1 MKKKFFISAFLAL
14 LVIAGGLTALQ
25 PPTGLRVRDIPDD
38 DGTGLDMRWQP
49 SPDEA
54 DPAFMGY
61 AVLRAEK
68 PEGPFEQMNL
78 MPRGVTVFSDIE
90 LDSRREYYYRVDAVD
105 TAGAAYSSEVAGP
118 FRPHEEWF
126 KTGKVNVLVATA
138 LFIGLVLLFL
148 DRAKKGRL
156 FLRRLAGLDA
166 VEEAVGRATEMG
178 KPILY
183 ILGLSSLSD
192 IATIAGLN
200 ILGQVARKTAEY
212 ETPLLVPTYDA
223 IVHAVAREV
232 VKEGYNATGRPDL
245 FKEDMVFFV
254 TDNQMG
260 YAAAVSGLMARERP
274 ATNLFMGM
282 FFAEALILAEA
293 GAATGAIQIAG
304 TDAVTQLPFFVTAC
318 DYTLM
323 GEELY
328 AASAYLSKEPLLVGT
343 IKAQDFCKV
352 VIVGLVLI
360 GSLIS
365 VVVGRT
371 FFYDWFGIH

>member
-1 MKKKFFISAFLAL
+1 MSKKILTSAL
-14 LVIAGGLTALQ
+14 LVLFLAGGLLALQ
-25 PPTGLRVRDIPDD
+25 PPSDLRIRDIPDD
-38 DGTGLDMRWQP
+38 DGAGLTLAWRL
-49 SPDEA
+49 SPDDA
-54 DPAFMGY
+54 DPALAGY
-61 AVLRAEK
+61 SIKRAESAD
-68 PEGPFEQMNL
+68 GPFQEANL
-78 MPRGVTVFSDIE
+78 MPRGIDGFTDGE
-90 LDSRREYYYRVDAVD
+90 LDKRREYYYRIDAVD
-105 TAGAAYSSEVAGP
+105 TAGAVFSSEVAGP
-118 FRPHEEWF
+118 IRPREQWF
-126 KTGKVNVLVATA
+126 KVGKVNVLLGTII
-138 LFIGLVLLFL
+138 FISMVVFFL
-148 DRAKKGRL
+148 ERAKRGSM

-183 ILGLSSLSD
+183 ILGTSSISD

-212 ETPLLVPTYDA
+212 ETPLIVPTYDF

-232 VKEGYNATGRPDL
+232 VKEGYNAKGRPDL
-245 FKEDMVFFV
+245 FNEDMVFFL

-260 YAAAVSGLMARERP
+260 YAAGCSGIMAREKP

-282 FFAEALILAEA
+282 FYAESLILAEA

-343 IKAQDFCKV
+343 IKAQDFGKV
-352 VIVGLVLI
+352 IIVGLVLL

-365 VVVGRT
+365 VILGSP
-371 FFYDWFGIH
+371 FFYNWFSIR

>member
-1 MKKKFFISAFLAL
+1 MARKVIPIMASL
-14 LVIAGGLTALQ
+14 LLLAGGLAALQ
-25 PPTGLRVRDIPDD
+25 PPSELRVRDIPDD
-38 DGTGLDMRWQP
+38 DGTGLALSWRT
-49 SPDEA
+49 SPDDA
-54 DPAFMGY
+54 DPALVGY
-61 AVLRAEK
+61 SIKRAESA
-68 PEGPFEQMNL
+68 EGPFEEVNL
-78 MPRGVTVFSDIE
+78 MPRSISQFTDGE
-90 LDSRREYYYRVDAVD
+90 LVKGRDYYFRIDAVD
-105 TAGAAYSSEVAGP
+105 TAGTTASTSVAGP
-118 FRPHEEWF
+118 IRPREEWF
-126 KTGKVNVLVATA
+126 KKGKINILLGTI
-138 LFIGLVLLFL
+138 LFIAMVVFFL
-148 DRAKKGRL
+148 ERAKRGSM

-183 ILGLSSLSD
+183 ILGTSSISD

-212 ETPLLVPTYDA
+212 ETPLLVPTYDF

-232 VKEGYNATGRPDL
+232 VKEGYNAKGRPDL
-245 FKEDMVFFV
+245 FNEDMVFFL

-260 YAAAVSGLMARERP
+260 YAAGCSGIMARERP

-282 FFAEALILAEA
+282 FYAESLILAEA

-343 IKAQDFCKV
+343 IKAQDFGKV
-352 VIVGLVLI
+352 IIVGLVLL

-365 VVVGRT
+365 VILGSP
-371 FFYDWFGIH
+371 FFYNWFSIR

>member
-1 MKKKFFISAFLAL
+1 MTSALLAL
-14 LVIAGGLTALQ
+14 FLAGGLQALQ
-25 PPTGLRVRDIPDD
+25 PPSALRVSDVPDD
-38 DGTGLDMRWQP
+38 DGTGLDLVWQP
-49 SPDEA
+49 SPDEN
-54 DPAFMGY
+54 DPGFLGY
-61 AVLRAEK
+61 AVMRAENR
-68 PEGPFEQMNL
+68 EGPFERINL
-78 MPRGVTVFSDIE
+78 MPRGVTAFTDIE
-90 LDSRREYYYRVDAVD
+90 LEAGRDYFYRVDAVD
-105 TAGAAYSSEVAGP
+105 TLEAAFASEVAGP
-118 FRPHEEWF
+118 ARPREEWF
-126 KTGKVNVLVATA
+126 KSGKVNVLIGTVI
-138 LFIGLVLLFL
+138 FIAVVLIFL
-148 DRAKKGRL
+148 ERAKRGRL

-212 ETPLLVPTYDA
+212 ETPLLVPTYDY

-232 VKEGYNATGRPDL
+232 VKEGYSAMGRPDL
-245 FKEDMVFFV
+245 FNEDMVFFV

-260 YAAAVSGLMARERP
+260 YAAAVSGLMARQRP

-282 FFAEALILAEA
+282 FFAESLILAEA

-328 AASAYLSKEPLLVGT
+328 AASAYLSREPLLVGT

-352 VIVGLVLI
+352 IIVGLVVL
-360 GSLIS
+360 GSLIGLAS
-365 VVVGRT
+365 GSF
-371 FFYDWFGIH
+371 FFYNWFRIH

>member
-1 MKKKFFISAFLAL
+1 MARKVIPIMAALIILAGAL
-14 LVIAGGLTALQ
+14 AALQ
-25 PPTGLRVRDIPDD
+25 PPSGLKVRDIPDD
-38 DGTGLDMRWQP
+38 DGTGLDLAWQP
-49 SPDEA
+49 SPEEGS
-54 DPAFMGY
+54 PAFMGY
-61 AVLRAEK
+61 AIMRAES
-68 PEGPFEQMNL
+68 PDGPFEQMNL
-78 MPRGVTVFSDIE
+78 MPRGITVFSDIE
-90 LDSRREYYYRVDAVD
+90 LDSRRDYYYRVDAVD
-105 TAGAAYSSEVAGP
+105 TAGAAYASEVAGP
-118 FRPHEEWF
+118 FRPREEWF
-126 KTGKVNVLVATA
+126 KLGKINVLIASA

-148 DRAKKGRL
+148 ERAKRGRL

-183 ILGLSSLSD
+183 VLGLSSLSD

-212 ETPLLVPTYDA
+212 ETPLMVPTYDY

-245 FKEDMVFFV
+245 FREDMVFFV

-352 VIVGLVLI
+352 AIVGLVLA
-360 GSLIS
+360 GSLIGLVS
-365 VVVGRT
+365 GSL
-371 FFYDWFGIH
+371 FFYNWFSIH

>member
-1 MKKKFFISAFLAL
+1 MSKKALTSAL
-14 LVIAGGLTALQ
+14 LVLFLAGGLQALQ
-25 PPTGLRVRDIPDD
+25 PPSALRVSDVPDD
-38 DGTGLDMRWQP
+38 DGTGLDLVWQP
-49 SPDEA
+49 SPDEN
-54 DPAFMGY
+54 DPGFLGY
-61 AVLRAEK
+61 AVMRAENR
-68 PEGPFEQMNL
+68 EGPFERINL
-78 MPRGVTVFSDIE
+78 MPRGVTAFTDIE
-90 LDSRREYYYRVDAVD
+90 LEAGRDYFYRVDAVD
-105 TAGAAYSSEVAGP
+105 TLEAAFASEVAGP
-118 FRPHEEWF
+118 ARPREEWF
-126 KTGKVNVLVATA
+126 KSGKVNVLIGTVI
-138 LFIGLVLLFL
+138 FIAVVLIFL
-148 DRAKKGRL
+148 ERAKRGRL

-212 ETPLLVPTYDA
+212 ETPLLVPTYDY

-232 VKEGYNATGRPDL
+232 VKEGYSAMGRPDL
-245 FKEDMVFFV
+245 FNEDMVFFV

-260 YAAAVSGLMARERP
+260 YAAAVSGLMARQRP

-282 FFAEALILAEA
+282 FFAESLILAEA

-328 AASAYLSKEPLLVGT
+328 AASAYLSREPLLVGT

-352 VIVGLVLI
+352 IIVGLVVL
-360 GSLIS
+360 GSLIGLAS
-365 VVVGRT
+365 GSF
-371 FFYDWFGIH
+371 FFYNWFRIH

>member
-1 MKKKFFISAFLAL
+1 MKFLTFVL
-14 LVIAGGLTALQ
+14 LLLLLAGGLQALQ
-25 PPTGLRVRDIPDD
+25 PPSELKVRDIADD
-38 DGTGLDMRWQP
+38 DGTGLDLTWQL
-49 SPDEA
+49 SPDDA
-54 DPAFMGY
+54 SPALLGY
-61 AVLRAEK
+61 AIMRAED
-68 PEGPFEQMNL
+68 PEGPFKQINL
-78 MPRGVTVFSDIE
+78 MPRGITAFSDIE
-90 LDSRREYYYRVDAVD
+90 LDSKRDYYYRVDAVD
-105 TAGAAYSSEVAGP
+105 TAGAAFASEVAGP
-118 FRPHEEWF
+118 FRPREEWF
-126 KTGKVNVLVATA
+126 KLGKVNVLIATA

-148 DRAKKGRL
+148 ERAKRGRL

-183 ILGLSSLSD
+183 VLGLSSLSD

-212 ETPLLVPTYDA
+212 ETPLMVPTYDY
-223 IVHAVAREV
+223 IVHTVAREV

-260 YAAAVSGLMARERP
+260 YAAAVSGLMARQRP

-282 FFAEALILAEA
+282 FFAESLILAEA

-352 VIVGLVLI
+352 VIVGLVVA
-360 GSLIS
+360 GSLIGLVS
-365 VVVGRT
+365 GSL
-371 FFYDWFGIH
+371 FFYNWFSIH

>member
-1 MKKKFFISAFLAL
+1 MVRSSLAVLAAL
-14 LVIAGGLTALQ
+14 LLAAGQLWALQ
-25 PPTGLRVRDIPDD
+25 PPAGLAISDIPDD
-38 DGTGLDMRWQP
+38 DGTGLDLAWQA

-54 DPAFMGY
+54 GPAFLGY
-61 AVLRAEK
+61 IIMRATK
-68 PEGPFEQMNL
+68 PEGPFEQLNL
-78 MPRGVTVFSDIE
+78 MPRGVTAYTDIE
-90 LDSRREYYYRVDAVD
+90 LDGRQDYYYRVVAVD
-105 TAGAAYSSEVAGP
+105 TAGAASQSAVAGP
-118 FRPHEEWF
+118 ARPKEEWF
-126 KTGKVNVLVATA
+126 KVGKVNVLIGTA
-138 LFIGLVLLFL
+138 LFIALVLVFL
-148 DRAKKGRL
+148 ERAKRGRL

-183 ILGLSSLSD
+183 ILGTSSISD

-212 ETPLLVPTYDA
+212 ETPLMVPTYDY

-232 VKEGYNATGRPDL
+232 VKEGYNAKGRPDL
-245 FKEDMVFFV
+245 YSEDMVFFV

-260 YAAAVSGLMARERP
+260 YAAACSGIMARQKP

-282 FFAEALILAEA
+282 FYAEALILAEA

-304 TDAVTQLPFFVTAC
+304 TDAVTQLPFFITAC
-318 DYTLM
+318 DFTLM

-343 IKAQDFCKV
+343 IKAQDFSKI
-352 VIVGLVLI
+352 VIVGLVLL
-360 GSLIS
+360 GSLIAI
-365 VVVGRT
+365 VVRSP
-371 FFYDWFGIH
+371 FFYNWFSIR